1 MGVRVPPSALIKIK
15 INLKIKK
22 TKITTTESNINLIL
36 EKDDYINQFEKQ
48 LKDLK
53 RKANLKGFRPG
64 MVPIQLLK
72 NLYGKGVL
80 LEEINKIVSEKIN
93 NYIKESKIKIIG
105 EPKPEK
111 NEIEKLDINN
121 LKNFIFDFKVG
132 HLSDFKLD
140 SFKKSQKFTL
150 NTIKVDKKTIQ
161 ETIENLK
168 TQYAD
173 VNNLKEVTSKSS
185 VYCEISFNDK
195 TKKGLL
201 DLEKLDKVES
211 KKIIGKKSDESILI
225 NLKKLSKNNND
236 SLSQIIGESIELNK
250 FPEKVSIK
258 IESIIERTPAKIN
271 QSFFDKIFG
280 VGKIKNKKEFEN
292 EIRKSIEF
300 NYLKET
306 EFFLNKEIEKKIL
319 SKNKIE
325 VPKKYVKEWVSNNN
339 DEETSKKLLNEDF
352 DSYCN
357 QIRWSYIVDEIIDS
371 NKIKVENSEI
381 EEMAKNQIQ
390 HQLMSSGMQNM
401 NKDIDK
407 FVDNYLRHNKG
418 ENYLKIFNQLKSN
431 KVFNH
436 IKEKV
441 TITKKSITFDK
452 FKDIAKKI

>member
-1 MGVRVPPSALIKIK
+1 M
-15 INLKIKK
+15 KIKK

-132 HLSDFKLD
+132 HLSDFKLE

-150 NTIKVDKKTIQ
+150 NTIKVDKNTIE
-161 ETIENLK
+161 ETIKNLK

-292 EIRKSIEF
+292 EIRKSVEF

-325 VPKKYVKEWVSNNN
+325 VPKKYVKEWISNNN

-352 DSYCN
+352 DNYCN

-381 EEMAKNQIQ
+381 EEMARNQIQ

-431 KVFNH
+431 KVYNH

>member
-1 MGVRVPPSALIKIK
+1 M
-15 INLKIKK
+15 KIKK

-258 IESIIERTPAKIN
+258 IDNIIERAPAKIN

>member
-1 MGVRVPPSALIKIK
+1 MGVRVPSSALIKIE

-36 EKDDYINQFEKQ
+36 EKDDYINQFEKK

-111 NEIEKLDINN
+111 NEIEKLDVNN

-132 HLSDFKLD
+132 HLSDFKID

-150 NTIKVDKKTIQ
+150 NTIKVDKKTIE
-161 ETIENLK
+161 ETIRNLK

-225 NLKKLSKNNND
+225 NLKKLSKNNQD
-236 SLSQIIGESIELNK
+236 SLSQIIGEPIELNE

-258 IESIIERTPAKIN
+258 IENIIERTPAKIN

-280 VGKIKNKKEFEN
+280 VGKIKNKKEFES

-306 EFFLNKEIEKKIL
+306 EFFLNKQIEKRIL

-325 VPKKYVKEWVSNNN
+325 IPKKYVKEWISNNN
-339 DEETSKKLLNEDF
+339 EEETSKKLLNEDF

-407 FVDNYLRHNKG
+407 FVENYLRHNKG

>member
-1 MGVRVPPSALIKIK
+1 M
-15 INLKIKK
+15 KIKK

-258 IESIIERTPAKIN
+258 IDNIIERAPAKIN

-452 FKDIAKKI
+452 FKDKKKKI

>member
-15 INLKIKK
+15 IKLKIKK

-258 IESIIERTPAKIN
+258 IDNIIERAPAKIN

>member
-225 NLKKLSKNNND
+225 NLKKLYKNNND

-258 IESIIERTPAKIN
+258 IDNIIERAPAKIN

>member
-258 IESIIERTPAKIN
+258 IDNIIERAPAKIN

-325 VPKKYVKEWVSNNN
+325 LPKKYVKEWVSNNN

>member
-132 HLSDFKLD
+132 HLSDFKLE

-150 NTIKVDKKTIQ
+150 NTIKVDKNTIE
-161 ETIENLK
+161 ETIKNLK

-325 VPKKYVKEWVSNNN
+325 VPKKYVKEWISNNN

-381 EEMAKNQIQ
+381 EEMARNQIQ

-431 KVFNH
+431 KVYNH

>member
-1 MGVRVPPSALIKIK
+1 MGVRVPPSALIKTK
-15 INLKIKK
+15 INLKIRK

-36 EKDDYINQFEKQ
+36 EKDDYINQFDKK

-53 RKANLKGFRPG
+53 KKANLKGFRPG

-121 LKNFIFDFKVG
+121 LNNFIFDFKIG
-132 HLSDFKLD
+132 HLSDFKLEA
-140 SFKKSQKFTL
+140 FKKSQKFIL
-150 NTIKVDKKTIQ
+150 NIIKVDKKTID
-161 ETIENLK
+161 ETINNLK
-168 TQYAD
+168 IQYAD

-185 VYCEISFNDK
+185 VYCEISFNDQ

-201 DLEKLDKVES
+201 DLENLDKNEA
-211 KKIIGKKSDESILI
+211 KKIIGKKSEESIQI
-225 NLKKLSKNNND
+225 NLKKLSKNKQD
-236 SLSQIIGESIELNK
+236 SLSQIIGEPIELNK
-250 FPEKVSIK
+250 FPEKVIIR
-258 IESIIERTPAKIN
+258 IESIIERSPAKIN
-271 QSFFDKIFG
+271 QEFFDKIFG

-292 EIRKSIEF
+292 EIKKSIEF

-306 EFFLNKEIEKKIL
+306 EFLLNKEIEKNIL
-319 SKNKIE
+319 AKNKID
-325 VPKKYVKEWVSNNN
+325 VPNKYVKEWISNNN
-339 DEETSKKLLNEDF
+339 DDKTSKKLLNEDF
-352 DSYCN
+352 ISYCN
-357 QIRWSYIVDEIIDS
+357 QIKWSYIVDEIIDS
-371 NKIKVENSEI
+371 YKIKVENSEI

-401 NKDIDK
+401 SKDIDK

>member
-1 MGVRVPPSALIKIK
+1 M
-15 INLKIKK
+15 KIKK

-140 SFKKSQKFTL
+140 SFKKSQKFIL

-258 IESIIERTPAKIN
+258 IDNIIERAPAKIN

-452 FKDIAKKI
+452 FKDLAKKI

>member
-1 MGVRVPPSALIKIK
+1 M
-15 INLKIKK
+15 KIKK

-258 IESIIERTPAKIN
+258 IDNIIERAPAKIN

-390 HQLMSSGMQNM
+390 HQLM
-401 NKDIDK
+401 
-407 FVDNYLRHNKG
+407 
-418 ENYLKIFNQLKSN
+418 
-431 KVFNH
+431 
-436 IKEKV
+436 
-441 TITKKSITFDK
+441 
-452 FKDIAKKI
+452 

>member
-1 MGVRVPPSALIKIK
+1 M
-15 INLKIKK
+15 KIKK

-36 EKDDYINQFEKQ
+36 EKDDYINQFEKK

-111 NEIEKLDINN
+111 NEIEKLDVNN

-132 HLSDFKLD
+132 HLSDFKID

-150 NTIKVDKKTIQ
+150 NTIKVDKKTIE
-161 ETIENLK
+161 ETIRNLK

-225 NLKKLSKNNND
+225 NLKKLSKNNQD
-236 SLSQIIGESIELNK
+236 SLSQIIGESIELNE

-258 IESIIERTPAKIN
+258 IENIIERTPAKIN

-280 VGKIKNKKEFEN
+280 VGKIKNKKEFES

-306 EFFLNKEIEKKIL
+306 EFFLNKQIEKRIL

-325 VPKKYVKEWVSNNN
+325 IPKKYVKEWISNNN
-339 DEETSKKLLNEDF
+339 EEETSKKLLNEDF

-407 FVDNYLRHNKG
+407 FVENYLRHNKG

>member
-1 MGVRVPPSALIKIK
+1 M
-15 INLKIKK
+15 KIKK

-195 TKKGLL
+195 TKKGIL

-258 IESIIERTPAKIN
+258 IDNIIERAPAKIN

>member
-1 MGVRVPPSALIKIK
+1 M
-15 INLKIKK
+15 KIKK

-292 EIRKSIEF
+292 EIRKSVEF

-325 VPKKYVKEWVSNNN
+325 VPKKYVKEWISNNN

-352 DSYCN
+352 DNYCN

-431 KVFNH
+431 KVYNH

-452 FKDIAKKI
+452 FKLLAKKI

>member
-1 MGVRVPPSALIKIK
+1 MGVRVPPSALIKTK

-236 SLSQIIGESIELNK
+236 SLAQIIGESIELNK

-258 IESIIERTPAKIN
+258 IENIIERSPAKIN
-271 QSFFDKIFG
+271 PSFFDKIFG

-339 DEETSKKLLNEDF
+339 DEETSKKLL
-352 DSYCN
+352 
-357 QIRWSYIVDEIIDS
+357 
-371 NKIKVENSEI
+371 
-381 EEMAKNQIQ
+381 
-390 HQLMSSGMQNM
+390 
-401 NKDIDK
+401 
-407 FVDNYLRHNKG
+407 
-418 ENYLKIFNQLKSN
+418 
-431 KVFNH
+431 
-436 IKEKV
+436 
-441 TITKKSITFDK
+441 TI
-452 FKDIAKKI
+452 

>member
-1 MGVRVPPSALIKIK
+1 M
-15 INLKIKK
+15 KIKK

-258 IESIIERTPAKIN
+258 IDNIIERAPAKIN

-292 EIRKSIEF
+292 EIKKSIEF

-371 NKIKVENSEI
+371 NKIKVENLEI

>member
-1 MGVRVPPSALIKIK
+1 M
-15 INLKIKK
+15 KIKK

-36 EKDDYINQFEKQ
+36 EKDDYINQFEKK

-111 NEIEKLDINN
+111 NEIEKLDVNN

-132 HLSDFKLD
+132 HLSDFKID

-150 NTIKVDKKTIQ
+150 NTIKVDKKTIE
-161 ETIENLK
+161 ETIRNLK

-225 NLKKLSKNNND
+225 NLKKLSKNNQD
-236 SLSQIIGESIELNK
+236 SLSQIIGEPIELNE

-258 IESIIERTPAKIN
+258 IENIIERTPAKIN

-280 VGKIKNKKEFEN
+280 VGKIKNKKEFES

-306 EFFLNKEIEKKIL
+306 EFFLNKQIEKRIL

-325 VPKKYVKEWVSNNN
+325 IPKKYVKEWISNNN
-339 DEETSKKLLNEDF
+339 EEETSKKLLNEDF

-407 FVDNYLRHNKG
+407 FVENYLRHNKG